1 MQPMEIPTVETERLR
16 LRPWTDADREPF
28 AELNGDPDVMRYM
41 RRRLDRAD
49 SDALLDRIVE
59 GWATN
64 GLGLWAVERRLD
76 ERFIGFVG
84 LSRPSFD
91 APFMP
96 AVEVGWR
103 LARDAWGLGYA
114 TEGGRASLRY
124 GFEEIGLEEI
134 VSLTSVINE
143 RSRRVME
150 RLGMNRDPADDF
162 DHPLLEPGRETRRHV
177 LYRLRR
183 EDWPRATGLPTG

>member
-1 MQPMEIPTVETERLR
+1 MEIPTVETERLR
-16 LRPWTDADREPF
+16 LRAWFDADREPF
-28 AELNGDPDVMRYM
+28 AAMNADPEVMRYM
-41 RRRLDRAD
+41 GRHLDRAG
-49 SDALLDRIVE
+49 SDALIDRIDE
-59 GWATN
+59 GWAAN
-64 GLGLWAVERRLD
+64 GFGLWAVERRSD
-76 ERFIGFVG
+76 GRFIGFVG

-103 LARDAWGLGYA
+103 LARDAWGFGHA
-114 TEGGRASLRY
+114 TEGGRASLGY
-124 GFEEIGLEEI
+124 GFDETGLEEI

-150 RLGMNRDPADDF
+150 RLGMTRDPAHDF
-162 DHPLLEPGRETRRHV
+162 DHPRLDPGDPLSSHV

-183 EDWPRATGLPTG
+183 EDWAAHAG

>member
-1 MQPMEIPTVETERLR
+1 MQIPTVETERLR
-16 LRPWTDADREPF
+16 LRVWSDDDREQF
-28 AELNGDPDVMRYM
+28 AALNADPDVMRYM
-41 RRRLDRAD
+41 GRRLDRAG
-49 SDALLDRIVE
+49 SDALIDRIVE
-59 GWATN
+59 GWAAN
-64 GLGLWAVERRLD
+64 GFGLWAVERRSD
-76 ERFIGFVG
+76 GRFIGFVG
-84 LSRPSFD
+84 LSRPSFE

-103 LARDAWGLGYA
+103 LARDAWGFGYA
-114 TEGGRASLRY
+114 TEGGRASLRH

-150 RLGMNRDPADDF
+150 RLAMTRDPADDF
-162 DHPLLEPGRETRRHV
+162 DHPPLEPGDPRSSHV

-183 EDWPRATGLPTG
+183 EDWAAHAG

>member
-1 MQPMEIPTVETERLR
+1 MQPVQIPMIETERLL
-16 LRPWTDADREPF
+16 LRPWSDADREPF
-28 AELNGDPDVMRYM
+28 GAMNADPEVMRYM
-41 RRRLDRAD
+41 GRRLDRPG
-49 SDALLDRIVE
+49 SDALIDRIVQ
-59 GWATN
+59 GWLAD
-64 GLGLWAVERRLD
+64 GFGLWAVERRPD
-76 ERFIGFVG
+76 DRFIGFVG

-103 LARDAWGLGYA
+103 LSREAWGYGYA

-124 GFEEIGLEEI
+124 GFEKVGLDEI
-134 VSLTSVINE
+134 VSLTTVRNL

-150 RLGMNRDPADDF
+150 RLGMTRNPNDDF
-162 DHPLLEPGRETRRHV
+162 DHPLLEPGQATRRHV

-183 EDWPRATGLPTG
+183 DAWAEANR